1 MLREGGTRL
10 TSNTHALFYDGQVA
24 VAALPAGR
32 SMGDVPNP
40 SMRTADNNFSSLQ
53 GRTPRRGSI
62 RRQAPRT
69 PKVSRSGIYLDSK
82 PLREYLK
89 KTGFF
94 RLAHRKRKEM
104 ESSVASTSACGL
116 PHFLSYPVASTPVSS
131 R

>member
-10 TSNTHALFYDGQVA
+10 TSNPHALIYDCQVA
-24 VAALPAGR
+24 VVALPAGR

-40 SMRTADNNFSSLQ
+40 SMWTADNSFSSLQ

-69 PKVSRSGIYLDSK
+69 PKVSGSGIYLDSK

-89 KTGFF
+89 KLDFP
-94 RLAHRKRKEM
+94 
-104 ESSVASTSACGL
+104 VSTSQAQ
-116 PHFLSYPVASTPVSS
+116 
-131 R
+131 RN